1 MEAERR
7 SDAGSGHVGPSLQGR
22 FQAAAD
28 ALLTRLMPVQNLE
41 ARQALLRNLAEI
53 KGGFVVAFVNAHAIN
68 MCARDRS
75 ALESFVGADLLLR
88 DGIGAA
94 IGCKAYGIDPGEN
107 MNGTDL
113 IPELLRVLPP
123 KRVAL
128 YGTRDPWLS
137 RAADALSLMGHEV
150 VDVQHGFHGR
160 TTYVTR
166 AAAWQPDVIVLGMG
180 IPKQEILALH
190 LRAEPNLRAFVLNGG
205 AIIDFIG
212 GRVARAPKF
221 IRFARLEWLFR
232 LMREPRRLLRRYTL
246 DVVAFLLRILACG
259 VAFRVSHQHARP
271 RGDLAER
278 NLRAGPRSPLL
289 RTPPTHQ

>member
-1 MEAERR
+1 MEAEQR
-7 SDAGSGHVGPSLQGR
+7 SDVGRSRVGPSLQGGY
-22 FQAAAD
+22 QAAAN
-28 ALLTRLMPVQNLE
+28 ALLTRLVPVQNLK
-41 ARQALLRNLAEI
+41 ARGALLQNLAEI

-68 MCARDRS
+68 MCARERS
-75 ALESFVGADLLLR
+75 VLESFTGADLLLR
-88 DGIGAA
+88 DGVGVA

-113 IPELLRVLPP
+113 IPELLRILPP

-137 RAADALSLMGHEV
+137 RAADALSSMGHKV
-150 VDVQHGFHGR
+150 VDVQHGFHRR

-166 AAAWQPDVIVLGMG
+166 AVARQPDVIVLGMG
-180 IPKQEILALH
+180 IPKQEILSLH
-190 LRAEPNLRAFVLNGG
+190 LRAEPNLRALVLNGG

-212 GRVARAPKF
+212 GRFPRAPKL

-246 DVVAFLLRILACG
+246 DVVAFLLRILAGG
-259 VAFRVSHQHARP
+259 VAFRVSRQRARP

-278 NLRAGPRSPLL
+278 NLRADPRSPLL
-289 RTPPTHQ
+289 RTPPTQQ